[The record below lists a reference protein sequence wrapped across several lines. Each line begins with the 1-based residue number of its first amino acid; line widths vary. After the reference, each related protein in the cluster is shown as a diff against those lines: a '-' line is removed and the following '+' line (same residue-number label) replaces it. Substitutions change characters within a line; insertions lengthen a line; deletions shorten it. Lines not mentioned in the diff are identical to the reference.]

1 MSPESDANAA
11 FNADLSVFYQR
22 WHATERAQGS
32 RGGLVIDFDMAEPR
46 RPAWEPWESREDALE
61 ALEALQDR
69 LGSTP
74 GVVNPTWLRQR
85 LEGSE
90 TYLRALMGE
99 RASYQRV
106 VTRMMGVDPAPLPDD
121 VLAEQRERARAALA
135 AIDIPWSELGRDR
148 VRERYAMGDLRR
160 LIAEL
165 REASVRY
172 VARLRARVSGA
183 PDPTWRVESAHED
196 AYWSNWIDGSVE
208 RGVTLKV
215 NTHPRARYDRWSPLV
230 LAAHEIAGH
239 AVHVACMRVGA
250 TDGRLDPAALNLTV
264 HSSEA
269 FQMEGLAQAMLEI
282 LSDPGELEPEFVAL
296 ELYRGY
302 ARERVNAA
310 QQQVEEGQ
318 PIDRVCQAL
327 LEDCPLSA
335 SLSLRSDLRDR
346 SLSPLHRAYVHVYAP
361 ARRLFLR
368 IAALP
373 RPAQDGLLGK
383 LLFGLYTPDQIA
395 TMVEAA
401 HATRDPRASGS

>member
-1 MSPESDANAA
+1 
-11 FNADLSVFYQR
+11 
-22 WHATERAQGS
+22 
-32 RGGLVIDFDMAEPR
+32 MAEPR

-74 GVVNPTWLRQR
+74 GIVNPTWLRQR

-99 RASYQRV
+99 RASYRHV
-106 VTRMMGVDPAPLPDD
+106 VTRMMGVDPAPLSDET
-121 VLAEQRERARAALA
+121 LAGLRERAREALA
-135 AIDIPWSELGRDR
+135 SIDIPWSEAGRDH
-148 VRERYAMGDLRR
+148 VRERYAVADLRG

-165 REASVRY
+165 RAQAVRL
-172 VARLRARVSGA
+172 VARLRARVPEA
-183 PDPTWRVESAHED
+183 PDPSYRVESAHED

-239 AVHVACMRVGA
+239 AVHVACMRLGA
-250 TDGRLDPAALNLTV
+250 ADGRLDPAALNLTV

-282 LSDPGELEPEFVAL
+282 LSEPGELEPEFVAM

-310 QQQVEEGQ
+310 QQQVEDGQ
-318 PIDRVCQAL
+318 PIDRVTAAL
-327 LEDCPLSA
+327 LADCPLSA
-335 SLSLRSDLRDR
+335 PLSLRSDLRDR

-361 ARRLFLR
+361 ARRQLLQ
-368 IAALP
+368 IATLP
-373 RPAQDGLLGK
+373 RAAQDDLLGR

-395 TMVEAA
+395 AMVEAA
-401 HATRDPRASGS
+401 RGPRDSIAARS